1 VYQSLPSDKKLR
13 LVVQPTARATGLY
26 TAAATLQELKMAAI
40 MEPLVAAAAFA
51 VGLAGWAG
59 KVGVPDTD
67 QYIESGPVLR
77 THYLLLYLSTVLV
90 RKKFIYSRY
99 GPVLFEEN
107 KKT

>member
-26 TAAATLQELKMAAI
+26 TAAATLQELKMAAV

-59 KVGVPDTD
+59 KVGVPGTD

-77 THYLLLYLSTVLV
+77 TY
-90 RKKFIYSRY
+90 
-99 GPVLFEEN
+99 
-107 KKT
+107 